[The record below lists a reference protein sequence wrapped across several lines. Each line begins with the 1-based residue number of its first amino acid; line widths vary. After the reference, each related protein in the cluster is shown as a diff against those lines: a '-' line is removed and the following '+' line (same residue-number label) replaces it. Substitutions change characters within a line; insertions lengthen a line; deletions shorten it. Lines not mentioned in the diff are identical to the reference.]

1 MIVQPKPYSPQDA
14 IELIGC
20 NPTQANFNQIAG
32 PANSFFSE
40 DGKLLA
46 CGGAREFGAAEVWLM
61 VAPEVKGGMKKT
73 LLETTAFVIDKYIRE
88 NRYWKLYADS
98 ENNGNF
104 LKHVGFK
111 PIQTFVWEAT

>member
-1 MIVQPKPYSPQDA
+1 MPYSPKDA
-14 IELIGC
+14 LKLIECSPI
-20 NPTQANFNQIAG
+20 QANFNQIAG

-40 DGKLLA
+40 DGELLA
-46 CGGAREFGAAEVWLM
+46 CGGVREFGVGEAWLM
-61 VAPEVKGGMKKT
+61 CSDKVKGSMKKT

-111 PIQTFVWEAT
+111 PIQTFVWEAS